1 MSSRARRARRADPTS
16 TDEEQADASDDLDLV
31 DDEEL
36 VDEAG
41 LEDDDE
47 LPDELLDEYE
57 DDEELED
64 ELDDDED
71 EDEDEVLPEDAADHV
86 DDGEAA
92 PALLLVGLGKTYG
105 DLPALLPI
113 DLVIPAGQAVAL
125 IGHNGSGKSTLLR
138 MVSGLLEP
146 TEGEVEIAGWPVG
159 SVPARATTS
168 FLPDEPVLYDDLS
181 VREHVEYVSRL
192 HGGDGWDDYAEDVAV
207 RLGLGERLDD
217 LPARFSRG
225 LRQKTSLLLGIV
237 RPFSVLLVDEPFV
250 GLDAPG
256 KATLL
261 ELLDEI
267 HGDGAAVVVATHDPE
282 FVERVDRSIALRDG
296 ELIFDGQA
304 TVGEVLRLVSA

>member
-1 MSSRARRARRADPTS
+1 VSSRARRARRADPTS
-16 TDEEQADASDDLDLV
+16 TDEEQVDATDLDLV

-36 VDEAG
+36 
-41 LEDDDE
+41 EDDGE
-47 LPDELLDEYE
+47 LVGD

-64 ELDDDED
+64 DGELVDDDDED
-71 EDEDEVLPEDAADHV
+71 ELVDDDEMLPEDDDDHV

-105 DLPALLPI
+105 DLPALHPV

-192 HGGDGWDDYAEDVAV
+192 HGGDGWDDYAEDVAL

-250 GLDAPG
+250 GLDATG